1 MYHLICQEGEV
12 LLLKFLGK
20 TFKNLSDIDV
30 LIKIT
35 KGSEYIIPMKSII
48 QHNGKRERKVLSN
61 EYIDDLS
68 ALIFLYGSLGLT
80 DVLR

>member
-1 MYHLICQEGEV
+1 MYHLIRQEGEV

-30 LIKIT
+30 LMKIT
-35 KGSEYIIPMKSII
+35 RGNEYIIPMKSII
-48 QHNGKRERKVLSN
+48 QHYRKRERNALSK

-68 ALIFLYGSLGLT
+68 ALIFFYGSLGLT